1 MSSKLARKSTRI
13 AVAISGGVDSS
24 VAALL
29 LKNKGYDVVGVHM
42 SNWSASDEKGEG
54 IRCERTEDL
63 DFAKKT
69 CAHLDIPMNHVSFE
83 TEYWN
88 NVFSPMVE
96 GYRAGVT
103 PNPDVWCNREI
114 KFKPLLEYARTS
126 LGASYLATGH
136 YARLRRSTDDE
147 EETPK
152 LMTAFDKTKD
162 QSYFLCGVGGDS
174 LRNVLFPL
182 GDLAKI
188 NDVRRLAREYDL
200 PAAERRDSQGIC
212 FIGKRKRFSKFMEEY
227 TEPNP
232 GPIVDDSGNV
242 IGEHGGLFTLTV
254 GQCARIGGSAHRWFV
269 ARKVLEENTI
279 VCVPDGH
286 EMLYSSEFCVSN
298 TSWISGKAPPVVE
311 KGATLEA
318 FVRVRHQQNLASCTL
333 SLIDGAD
340 DENGGNVAFGGSDVV
355 VRTREPL
362 RAVTPHQISAIYVSA
377 PDSGDFLCLGGGL
390 ISDVRS

>member
-1 MSSKLARKSTRI
+1 MASKLAKASTRV

-29 LKNKGYDVVGVHM
+29 LKNEGYDVVGVHM
-42 SNWSASDEKGEG
+42 SNWNSSDERGEG

-69 CAHLDIPMNHVSFE
+69 CAHLDIPMCHVSFE
-83 TEYWN
+83 TEYWH
-88 NVFSPMVE
+88 NVFSPMIE

-114 KFKPLLEYARTS
+114 KFKPLLEYAKTT
-126 LGASYLATGH
+126 LEASYLATGH
-136 YARLRRSTDDE
+136 YARLRRDRDGRDGF
-147 EETPK
+147 PK
-152 LMTAFDKTKD
+152 LVTAFDKTKD
-162 QSYFLCGVGGDS
+162 QSYFLCGVGGES

-182 GDLAKI
+182 GDLAKR
-188 NDVRRLAREYDL
+188 NDVRRLAREHGL

-212 FIGKRKRFSKFMEEY
+212 FIGKRKSFSKFMEEY

-232 GPIVDDSGNV
+232 GPLVDENGNV

-269 ARKVLEENTI
+269 ARKILEQNTI

-286 EMLYSSEFCVSN
+286 DMLYSSEFHVSKP
-298 TSWISGKAPPVVE
+298 SWVAGSAPFVE
-311 KGATLEA
+311 KGSSFRA
-318 FVRVRHQQNLASCTL
+318 FVRVRHQQELAACTV
-333 SLIDGAD
+333 SLIDPGK
-340 DENGGNVAFGGSDVV
+340 GVV

-362 RAVTPHQISAIYVSA
+362 RAVTPHQIAAIYV
-377 PDSGDFLCLGGGL
+377 PVPNSGDYICLGGGL
-390 ISDVRS
+390 ISETG